1 MSLADYLDQLTAPGE
16 LVEELDGKRVKCT
29 ACAHNCRIGEGNRGV
44 CKVRYNQGGTLRVPA
59 GYVSSL
65 QVDPIEKKPF
75 YHFMAGSNALT
86 FGMLGCNF
94 HCGFCQNWLTSQAL
108 REDESEMLSRHIRE
122 MASDEIVQV
131 GVKNQAKVV
140 ASSYNEPL
148 ITSEWAHEI
157 FSKGKNAGLRPV
169 YVSNGFATPQVLEY
183 MHPVLEGFKVD
194 LKTMQ
199 DQRYRELGGSLQPVL
214 DSIQLGF
221 DLGFWIEIVT
231 LVVPGFNDT
240 ESELKEMAGF
250 IKSISPEIPWHVT
263 AFRPDYK
270 MTDKPRTTAAS
281 LRQAVEIGQQEGLLY
296 VYGGNMPGS
305 LGEFEHTRCHQCQ
318 ELLIRRTGFSVQEYR
333 ITADGT
339 CPDCGARIPGVWTDK
354 PEEINRGRMH
364 YPRII

>member
-1 MSLADYLDQLTAPGE
+1 MSLADYLDQLSAPGK
-16 LVEELDGKRVKCT
+16 LVEKLDGNSVRCT
-29 ACAHNCRIGEGNRGV
+29 ACAHHCRIGEGKRGV
-44 CKVRYNQGGTLRVPA
+44 CKVRFNQGGTLRVPA

-108 REDESEMLSRHIRE
+108 REDESEMLSRYIQE
-122 MASDEIVQV
+122 MSPDEIVQV
-131 GVKNQAKVV
+131 GVQNQAKVV

-148 ITSEWAHEI
+148 ITSEWSHEI
-157 FSKGKNAGLRPV
+157 FSEGKNAGLHPV

-183 MHPVLEGFKVD
+183 LHPVLEGFKVD

-199 DQRYRELGGSLQPVL
+199 DERYQELGGRLQPVL
-214 DSIQLGF
+214 DSIQVGF
-221 DLGFWIEIVT
+221 DLGFWVEIVT
-231 LVVPGFNDT
+231 LVVPGFNDS
-240 ESELKEMAGF
+240 ESELEEMASF
-250 IKSISPEIPWHVT
+250 IKSVSPEIPWHVT

-270 MTDKPRTTAAS
+270 MTDKPRTSAAS
-281 LRQAVEIGQQEGLLY
+281 LRRAVEIGKQEGLLY

-318 ELLIRRTGFSVQEYR
+318 EILIRRIGFAVQEYS

-339 CPDCGARIPGVWTDK
+339 CPDCGASIPGVWTGN
-354 PEEINRGRMH
+354 PEQLSRSRGY